1 MFSFLDIDRMY
12 WRVSKLTFDHCA
24 HCRKSFSTYSLCAGT
39 CQLQWKCWYLCV
51 CSESCLFFFF
61 EAKGFVCFW
70 YVCLLSTFCMHM
82 LSWLLLDLTLD
93 LRSDFPSCLFKGWL
107 GVYPMVLL
115 FLLPVDNLFSWPLT
129 VIDQVACLF
138 TILFIPNSTQGSFS
152 QTCLE

>member
-1 MFSFLDIDRMY
+1 MTIVLTAERALVLTASALA
-12 WRVSKLTFDHCA
+12 RVNH
-24 HCRKSFSTYSLCAGT
+24 
-39 CQLQWKCWYLCV
+39 
-51 CSESCLFFFF
+51 SESAGIYVSAQNHVFFFFFFF

-70 YVCLLSTFCMHM
+70 YICLLSTFCMHM